1 MNFVDYVDK
10 KGYDRGRKDGIKEII
25 MNMKSKNIDIRTIA
39 ELVNIPLDEV
49 ERIIK
54 GSE

>member
-10 KGYDRGRKDGIKEII
+10 KGYDHGRKDGIKEII
-25 MNMKSKNIDIRTIA
+25 MNMKSKDIDIRTIA